1 MSPPQF
7 ARSNDAATL
16 SVILKLSM
24 GKLQIAHKPL
34 RDKLRRRITSG
45 ILPRTT

>member
-1 MSPPQF
+1 MP
-7 ARSNDAATL
+7 ATL
-16 SVILKLSM
+16 GVILKLSM
-24 GKLQIAHKPL
+24 GKLQIAHNPL

>member
-1 MSPPQF
+1 MP
-7 ARSNDAATL
+7 ATL
-16 SVILKLSM
+16 GVILKLSM

-34 RDKLRRRITSG
+34 RDKVRRRITSG